1 MIEHNLLLVPY
12 TENEEIIETIN
23 AKGKTEHIVKL
34 KLTYKWINAD
44 NPQEVLE
51 VPFFAVG
58 QQDDVS
64 KAHGTALTYAE
75 RYFLMKFFNI
85 PTDEDDADAKQ
96 KQEKY
101 NKVSSQTVGVLKQEV
116 LNFVDLMKSLNKEVS
131 QQQAEQT
138 FGIQDYTSM
147 SEQQAVNTITK
158 IQNMA
163 NKYKEAKQ
171 MINRFIGVGRLT
183 KDPEFRTTPNGVSV
197 TTFTIAVNR
206 TFTNA
211 QGEREADFIN
221 CVTFRK
227 QADNVNKF

>member
-1 MIEHNLLLVPY
+1 MTEQLNLYQKIADVKANIDGFTKDTKGYNYSYVSGSQVLHRIRNKMIEHNLLLVPY

-75 RYFLMKFFNI
+75 RYLMKFFNI

-163 NKYKEAKQ
+163 NKYKEAK
-171 MINRFIGVGRLT
+171 
-183 KDPEFRTTPNGVSV
+183 
-197 TTFTIAVNR
+197 
-206 TFTNA
+206 TN
-211 QGEREADFIN
+211 D
-221 CVTFRK
+221 
-227 QADNVNKF
+227 